1 MAHCWLQHVQHIDG
15 QYSSALSDPY
25 SEADPDSPHDPV
37 SCRVR
42 RLISQMPMSQRMT
55 LSLVDVAR
63 LSYRET
69 AAVMDIGLL
78 DVQYHVV
85 TARRQLLKEMQSSN
99 EQCTCPGPAET
110 AESF

>member
-1 MAHCWLQHVQHIDG
+1 
-15 QYSSALSDPY
+15 
-25 SEADPDSPHDPV
+25 
-37 SCRVR
+37 VR

-69 AAVMDIGLL
+69 AAVMNIGLL

-85 TARRQLLKEMQSSN
+85 TARRQLLEEMQLGN
-99 EQCTCPGPAET
+99 EQYARPARAET

>member
-1 MAHCWLQHVQHIDG
+1 MAHCWLQHVQNTG
-15 QYSSALSDPY
+15 GPY
-25 SEADPDSPHDPV
+25 SDSLDSPHYDPDADSPHDPV

-69 AAVMDIGLL
+69 AAVMNIGLL

-85 TARRQLLKEMQSSN
+85 TARHQLLKEMQLDN
-99 EQCTCPGPAET
+99 EQRACSGLPET
-110 AESF
+110 AESC